1 MLDSPLE
8 HLYAHALAFAAGAL
22 SVVLVKVLMQ
32 KARDE
37 AVSQAECGV
46 SPTA

>member
-22 SVVLVKVLMQ
+22 SVLLVKVLMQ

-37 AVSQAECGV
+37 AVRQAEFGV
-46 SPTA
+46 SHSA

>member
-32 KARDE
+32 KASEDALRR
-37 AVSQAECGV
+37 AEFGV
-46 SPTA
+46 SRPA